1 MIYFIKLGEHIKVGY
16 TRDNISFK
24 TRLATYN
31 TSNPFEIEI
40 INLIE
45 GDFKLES
52 NILNHFIGYHCKGE
66 WFYFN
71 KEIVN
76 FAMNP
81 YELEDSKFLKPLKD
95 NHKIIENNLEEIL
108 YLYENGMSLKEL
120 QEKFKVNRKRIV
132 QYIPEDIKRKK
143 NELLNIRKQKES
155 VNNKLI
161 ICLETNQIFIS
172 ASEASRIM
180 KLNLS
185 KICEVCNGNRNHT
198 GNFTFK
204 YLENE

>member
-1 MIYFIKLGEHIKVGY
+1 MKIGY
-16 TRDNISFK
+16 SRDEISFK
-24 TRLATYN
+24 SRLKAFN
-31 TSNPFEIEI
+31 TSTPFDLEI
-40 INLIE
+40 INKID

-52 NILNHFIGYHCKGE
+52 NILNHFIKYHCKGE
-66 WFYFN
+66 WFYLN
-71 KEIVN
+71 KEIID

-81 YELEDSKFLKPLKD
+81 YKLEDSKFFKPLRN

-108 YLYENGMSLKEL
+108 YLYENGMSLSEL

-161 ICLETNQIFIS
+161 ICLETNEIFIS
-172 ASEASRIM
+172 ASEASRLM

-185 KICEVCNGNRNHT
+185 KICEVCNGNRTHT